1 MWKKGKTFFQPI
13 KRCYFSHCPG
23 CGTST
28 IPPIQRLYTDQ
39 SQYPQKET
47 HIQIKKT
54 TTPSSGGKFSRSNSI
69 FSSVAQFKTLASS
82 SRKCFD
88 GKASS
93 SSSSSS
99 SFCTS
104 ARHEAQFATTM
115 PAGIGVVQ
123 SRVHIVS
130 SVGNAASPNWPLAGK
145 RACWLGKL
153 EI

>member
-1 MWKKGKTFFQPI
+1 MKIFTVHRPKSVST
-13 KRCYFSHCPG
+13 KRDACS
-23 CGTST
+23 
-28 IPPIQRLYTDQ
+28 
-39 SQYPQKET
+39 K
-47 HIQIKKT
+47 IQIKKT

-145 RACWLGKL
+145 RACWMGKL